1 MGMFPA
7 VFFAQPD
14 SDSGGKQKKTP
25 QVKTRSVLI

>member
-1 MGMFPA
+1 MFPA
-7 VFFAQPD
+7 VFFFARPD